1 MYQDK
6 RQMHQ
11 ITNNI
16 LMIRPANFG
25 FNPET
30 AMNNVFQ
37 HNDGAEDPQ
46 AIKENALKE
55 FDAMVQLLRDKQI
68 NVYVVEDTA
77 EPVKP
82 DAIFPNNWVSFHE
95 NGLVLQYPMYSPLRR
110 SERRQDIIDALGK
123 QFLIAKDYTFEHYEE
138 QGMFLEGTGSMVLDR
153 ENQIA
158 YACISDRTD
167 IRLLDKWCVLT
178 GYRKIIFTA
187 VDRNGVAIYHTNV
200 MMALGVDF
208 AIICLESIVN
218 EREKEM
224 VIDMLHST
232 DKEII
237 EINFAQMEAFAGNM
251 LQVQSLDGTK
261 YLVMSK
267 TAYNS
272 LKEDQISKIKSLT
285 DIITPDIPTIEK
297 YGGGSVR
304 CMMAE
309 IFLPKK

>member
-1 MYQDK
+1 
-6 RQMHQ
+6 MHQ

-25 FNPET
+25 YNPET
-30 AMNNVFQ
+30 AVNNVFQ
-37 HNDGAEDPQ
+37 YNDGAENTQ
-46 AIKENALKE
+46 AIKVNALNE
-55 FDAMVQLLRDKQI
+55 FDAMAQLLRDKGI

-95 NGLVLQYPMYSPLRR
+95 NGLVLQYPMYSALRR

-123 QFLIAKDYTFEHYEE
+123 EFLIAKDYTFEHYEE
-138 QGMFLEGTGSMVLDR
+138 EGMFLEGTGSMVLDR
-153 ENQIA
+153 ENQIV
-158 YACISDRTD
+158 YACISERTD

-178 GYRKIIFTA
+178 GYRKIMFTA
-187 VDRNGVAIYHTNV
+187 VDRNGIEIYHTNV

-208 AIICLESIVN
+208 AIICLESIAN
-218 EREKEM
+218 EGERNM
-224 VIDMLHST
+224 VIDMLQST
-232 DKEII
+232 NKEII

-251 LQVQSLDGTK
+251 LQVQSLNGTK

-272 LKEDQISKIKSLT
+272 LKEDQISKIKSFT

>member
-1 MYQDK
+1 
-6 RQMHQ
+6 MHQ

-16 LMIRPANFG
+16 LMIRPAHFG
-25 FNPET
+25 YNPET
-30 AMNNVFQ
+30 AKNNAFQ
-37 HNDGAEDPQ
+37 HNDGAENTQ

-55 FDAMVQLLRDKQI
+55 FDAMVQLLRDKEI
-68 NVYVVEDTA
+68 NVHVVEDTA
-77 EPVKP
+77 DPVKP

-95 NGLVLQYPMYSPLRR
+95 NGLVLQYPMYSAVRR
-110 SERRQDIIDALGK
+110 LERRQDVIDALGK
-123 QFLIAKDYTFEHYEE
+123 EFLIAKDYTFEHYEE
-138 QGMFLEGTGSMVLDR
+138 EGMFLEGTGSMVLDR
-153 ENQIA
+153 ENQIV
-158 YACISDRTD
+158 YACVSERTD

-187 VDRNGVAIYHTNV
+187 VDRNGIEIYHTNV

-208 AIICLESIVN
+208 AIICLESIASEG
-218 EREKEM
+218 ERKL
-224 VIDMLHST
+224 VTDMLHST
-232 DKEII
+232 GKDII

-251 LQVQSLDGTK
+251 LQVQSLNGTK

-267 TAYNS
+267 TAHNS
-272 LKEDQISKIKSLT
+272 LKEDQISKIRSFT
-285 DIITPDIPTIEK
+285 DIITPDIPTIEN

>member
-1 MYQDK
+1 
-6 RQMHQ
+6 MHQ

-25 FNPET
+25 YNPET
-30 AMNNVFQ
+30 AVNNVFQ
-37 HNDGAEDPQ
+37 YNDGAENTQ
-46 AIKENALKE
+46 AIKVNALNE
-55 FDAMVQLLRDKQI
+55 FDAMAQLLRDKGI

-95 NGLVLQYPMYSPLRR
+95 NGLVLQYPMYSALRR

-123 QFLIAKDYTFEHYEE
+123 EFLIAKDYTFEHYEE
-138 QGMFLEGTGSMVLDR
+138 EGMFLEGTGSMVLDR
-153 ENQIA
+153 ENQIV
-158 YACISDRTD
+158 YACISERTD

-178 GYRKIIFTA
+178 GYRKIMFTA
-187 VDRNGVAIYHTNV
+187 FDRNGIEIYHTNV

-208 AIICLESIVN
+208 AIICLESIAN
-218 EREKEM
+218 EGERNM
-224 VIDMLHST
+224 VIDMLQST
-232 DKEII
+232 NKEII

-251 LQVQSLDGTK
+251 LQVQSLNGTK

-272 LKEDQISKIKSLT
+272 LKEDQISKIKSFT